1 MNTIPYQPEIAERM
15 NAHSDDAIG
24 EDAQFYRTQ
33 NGYWIAWQADS
44 ATAAV
49 LPPNLPDSE
58 PCDWVE
64 GAESLAELV
73 SLIESGDY
81 EALLAEDSDEHG
93 QGHEHHCGCGC
104 SLG

>member
-1 MNTIPYQPEIAERM
+1 MMTYIFCGRIELFILRLCRRRGSP
-15 NAHSDDAIG
+15 
-24 EDAQFYRTQ
+24 
-33 NGYWIAWQADS
+33 
-44 ATAAV
+44 
-49 LPPNLPDSE
+49 
-58 PCDWVE
+58 
-64 GAESLAELV
+64 AELV

>member
-1 MNTIPYQPEIAERM
+1 MNTLPYQPEIAKRM

-24 EDAQFYRTQ
+24 EDAQFYCTQ

-58 PCDWVE
+58 PCDRVE
-64 GAESLAELV
+64 GIGELDELV
-73 SLIESGDY
+73 DLVESGEY
-81 EALLAEDSDEHG
+81 EALLAADDDD
-93 QGHEHHCGCGC
+93 GHAHECGCGC
-104 SLG
+104 HHH

>member
-1 MNTIPYQPEIAERM
+1 MNTLPYQPEIAERM
-15 NAHSDDAIG
+15 NTHAEYAIG
-24 EDAQFYRTQ
+24 QDAQFYRTQ

-64 GAESLAELV
+64 GIEDLAELV
-73 SLIESGDY
+73 DLVESGEY
-81 EALLAEDSDEHG
+81 EVLLAADDDG
-93 QGHEHHCGCGC
+93 GHAHECGCGC
-104 SLG
+104 YHH